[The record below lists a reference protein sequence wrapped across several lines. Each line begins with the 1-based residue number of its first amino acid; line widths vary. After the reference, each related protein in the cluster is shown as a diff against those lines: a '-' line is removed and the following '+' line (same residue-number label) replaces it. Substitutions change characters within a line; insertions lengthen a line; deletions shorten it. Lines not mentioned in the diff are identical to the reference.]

1 MCLVTNNFNILYS
14 HYTGRWVIHRDKK
27 GIKFLTFKILIF
39 VNWNSN
45 RQFLSLIRLS
55 APVIEYSL
63 QGLITLV
70 IRNYDLKFILYSSWY
85 LYTKVI

>member
-39 VNWNSN
+39 VN
-45 RQFLSLIRLS
+45 
-55 APVIEYSL
+55 
-63 QGLITLV
+63 
-70 IRNYDLKFILYSSWY
+70 
-85 LYTKVI
+85 